1 MSSEGS
7 AKRPICHLRVRRD
20 ACNDQTSNQISHALN
35 SREVQGKSMQ
45 QRSRCPRRSPTPRG
59 IHHLAL
65 CTDDIKTTID
75 FYVDVLGVPLVHAM
89 RVGEAEA
96 LSSLGLVAR
105 LVGGVWDAATVGAGA
120 SRSFSSQ

>member
-1 MSSEGS
+1 
-7 AKRPICHLRVRRD
+7 
-20 ACNDQTSNQISHALN
+20 
-35 SREVQGKSMQ
+35 MQ
-45 QRSRCPRRSPTPRG
+45 QRSRCPLLSPTPRG

-65 CTDDIKTTID
+65 CTDDIKATID
-75 FYVDVLGVPLVHAM
+75 FYVDVLGMPLVHAM

-96 LSSLGLVAR
+96 LSSLGLVVR